1 MPSVYIA
8 ISHLY
13 RSSKNVYK
21 IVNVYIPSV
30 YIAMY
35 SEASNGYVLSAVTLI
50 QIFLNIDI
58 EQTKH
63 KQKRR
68 SLKNT

>member
-35 SEASNGYVLSAVTLI
+35 SEASNGYICTLSCDFDTDLS
-50 QIFLNIDI
+50 
-58 EQTKH
+58 KY
-63 KQKRR
+63 RY
-68 SLKNT
+68 

>member
-13 RSSKNVYK
+13 RSSNNVYK

-58 EQTKH
+58 EH
-63 KQKRR
+63 VCVL
-68 SLKNT
+68 SV